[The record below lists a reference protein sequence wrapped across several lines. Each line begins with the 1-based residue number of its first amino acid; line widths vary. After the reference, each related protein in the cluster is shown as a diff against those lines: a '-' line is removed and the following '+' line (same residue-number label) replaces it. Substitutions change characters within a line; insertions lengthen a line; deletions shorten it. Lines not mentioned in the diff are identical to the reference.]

1 MKIAL
6 ASDHAGFELK
16 EILIKELEEK
26 GHNVSDYG
34 TYSNE
39 SIDYAD
45 FAYVAAR
52 SVAEHNYNF
61 GIIICGSGV
70 GVSITANKVKG
81 IRAANCC
88 NNEIAALARQ
98 HNDANILCLG
108 ARFVTVEDAI
118 EMVDTFMNTK
128 FEGGRHQRR
137 IEKIHDLTGC

>member
-70 GVSITANKVKG
+70 GVSITANKVNG

>member
-70 GVSITANKVKG
+70 GVSITANKVNG
-81 IRAANCC
+81 I
-88 NNEIAALARQ
+88 
-98 HNDANILCLG
+98 G
-108 ARFVTVEDAI
+108 
-118 EMVDTFMNTK
+118 K
-128 FEGGRHQRR
+128 
-137 IEKIHDLTGC
+137 K

>member
-1 MKIAL
+1 MKIAF

-16 EILIKELEEK
+16 KILIKELEEK
-26 GHNVSDYG
+26 GHDVSDYG

-45 FAYVAAR
+45 FAYVAAK

-70 GVSITANKVKG
+70 GVSITANKVNG
-81 IRAANCC
+81 IRAANCF
-88 NNEIAALARQ
+88 NKEIAELARQ

-108 ARFVTVEDAI
+108 ARFVTVDDAI
-118 EMVDTFMNTK
+118 EMVDTFMNTE
-128 FEGGRHQRR
+128 FEGGRHQKR
-137 IEKIHDLTGC
+137 IDKIHDLTGC